1 MRNNPVRD
9 TKFLSILED
18 HSSEDSRRL
27 MVDSTLMGLA

>member
-1 MRNNPVRD
+1 MRNNPLRF
-9 TKFLSILED
+9 TEFLSILED